1 MITSNLKKL
10 EFYFTNIIIA
20 LLISLPVLEVVARF
34 FGTTAITS
42 SRMVVQH
49 LTLWVGFF
57 GAVLASSRG
66 KLLSLSSSNLFEPES
81 SFSIKHF
88 IAKSTSLIILIS
100 LFWGSLQL
108 VTVEYQ
114 YPVNISPLISRWFA
128 QSIMPISLMLMSVIL
143 FFKSYSSLKNRF
155 TLIISILLFLLIVSI
170 PQVRESSVTLWFSFF
185 SIIFSLFY
193 GLPIFLGLG
202 GIAALLFWF
211 DWTPLSAI
219 SAETYRIVVSPTLPT
234 IPLFTIAGFLLAE
247 SKSSIRL
254 LSLFQALFGWI
265 PGGTPI
271 VLVIICGFFTAIT
284 GGSGV
289 TILALGGLLMPMLI
303 KDGFSKDFSLGLITV
318 SGSIGLLFPPSLPL
332 IIYGVTAGVSIK
344 SIFLGGI
351 IPGLL
356 ILVIVASWAIFS
368 SKRQSVAVYDFKINN
383 IKSALIESKWE
394 IAIPFIIMFGIFGG
408 YMTLVET
415 AAISALY
422 VLFITVV
429 IYRDISFSKV
439 GNILIDCCA
448 LIGGVLIILGVAM
461 GLTSYI
467 IDAEVPM
474 TLLEWVK
481 TNISSKYIFLI
492 LLNVFLLIV
501 GCMMDIFSATII
513 VVPLIKPIAAYF
525 GIDPIHLAII
535 FIANLEL
542 GFLTPPVGMNLF
554 LSSYRFEEPMSNIYK
569 STLPFFVVM
578 LLSVI
583 AITYIPI
590 YHYFFIIFTI

>member
-143 FFKSYSSLKNRF
+143 FFKSYSSLKNKF
-155 TLIISILLFLLIVSI
+155 ALSISILLFLSIVSI

-368 SKRQSVAVYDFKINN
+368 SKRQSVVVYGFKINR

-542 GFLTPPVGMNLF
+542 GYLTPPVGMNLF
-554 LSSYRFEEPMSNIYK
+554 LSAYRFDESMK
-569 STLPFFVVM
+569 SVYTSTMPFYFVM
-578 LLSVI
+578 LFCVI
-583 AITYIPI
+583 LITYFPI
-590 YHYFFIIFTI
+590 LSTWLVGF

>member
-20 LLISLPVLEVVARF
+20 FLISLPVLEVVARF

-143 FFKSYSSLKNRF
+143 FFKSYSSLKNKF
-155 TLIISILLFLLIVSI
+155 ALLISILLFLSIVSI

-542 GFLTPPVGMNLF
+542 GYLTPPVGMNLF
-554 LSSYRFEEPMSNIYK
+554 LSAYRFDESMK
-569 STLPFFVVM
+569 SVYTSTMPFYFVM
-578 LLSVI
+578 LFCVI
-583 AITYIPI
+583 LITYFPI
-590 YHYFFIIFTI
+590 LSTWLVGF

>member
-143 FFKSYSSLKNRF
+143 FFKSYSSLKNKF
-155 TLIISILLFLLIVSI
+155 ALLISILLFLSIVSI

-542 GFLTPPVGMNLF
+542 GYLTPPVGMNLF
-554 LSSYRFEEPMSNIYK
+554 LSAYRFDESMK
-569 STLPFFVVM
+569 SVYTSTMPFYFVM
-578 LLSVI
+578 LFCVI
-583 AITYIPI
+583 LIT
-590 YHYFFIIFTI
+590 

>member
-66 KLLSLSSSNLFEPES
+66 KLLSLSSSNLFEPKS
-81 SFSIKHF
+81 SFNIKHF

-143 FFKSYSSLKNRF
+143 FFKSYSSLKNR
-155 TLIISILLFLLIVSI
+155 LALLFSIFLFLSIISI

-289 TILALGGLLMPMLI
+289 TILALGGLLLPMLI

-368 SKRQSVAVYDFKINN
+368 SKRQSVAVYGFKINT

-415 AAISALY
+415 AAISAIY

-429 IYRDISFSKV
+429 IYRDISFSRV

-481 TNISSKYIFLI
+481 ANISSKYIFLI

-542 GFLTPPVGMNLF
+542 GYLTPPVGMNLF
-554 LSSYRFEEPMSNIYK
+554 LSAYRFDESMK
-569 STLPFFVVM
+569 SVYTSTMPFYFVM
-578 LLSVI
+578 LFCVI
-583 AITYIPI
+583 LITYFPI
-590 YHYFFIIFTI
+590 LSTWLVGF

>member
-66 KLLSLSSSNLFEPES
+66 KLLSLSSSNLFETES

-88 IAKSTSLIILIS
+88 VAKSTSLIILIS

-143 FFKSYSSLKNRF
+143 FFKSYSSLKNKF
-155 TLIISILLFLLIVSI
+155 ALLISILLFLSIVSI

-542 GFLTPPVGMNLF
+542 GYLTPPVGMNLF
-554 LSSYRFEEPMSNIYK
+554 LSAYRFDESMK
-569 STLPFFVVM
+569 SVYTSTMPFYFVM
-578 LLSVI
+578 LFCVI
-583 AITYIPI
+583 LITYFPI
-590 YHYFFIIFTI
+590 LSTWLVGF

>member
-143 FFKSYSSLKNRF
+143 FFKSYSSLKNKF
-155 TLIISILLFLLIVSI
+155 ALLISILLFLSIVSI

-474 TLLEWVK
+474 TLLDWVK

-542 GFLTPPVGMNLF
+542 GYLTPPVGMNLF
-554 LSSYRFEEPMSNIYK
+554 LSAYRFDESMK
-569 STLPFFVVM
+569 SVYTSTMPFYFVM
-578 LLSVI
+578 LFCVI
-583 AITYIPI
+583 LITYFPI
-590 YHYFFIIFTI
+590 LSTWLVGF

>member
-66 KLLSLSSSNLFEPES
+66 KLLSLSSSNLFEPDS

-88 IAKSTSLIILIS
+88 IAKATSLIILIS

-155 TLIISILLFLLIVSI
+155 ALLISILLFLSIVSI

-542 GFLTPPVGMNLF
+542 GYLTPPVGMNLF
-554 LSSYRFEEPMSNIYK
+554 LSAYRFDESMK
-569 STLPFFVVM
+569 SVYTSTMPFYFVM
-578 LLSVI
+578 LFCVI
-583 AITYIPI
+583 LITYFPI
-590 YHYFFIIFTI
+590 LSTWLVGF

>member
-143 FFKSYSSLKNRF
+143 FFKSYSSLKNKF
-155 TLIISILLFLLIVSI
+155 ALLISILLFLSIVSI

-356 ILVIVASWAIFS
+356 ILLIVASWAIFS

-474 TLLEWVK
+474 TLLGWVK

-542 GFLTPPVGMNLF
+542 GYLTPPVGMNLF
-554 LSSYRFEEPMSNIYK
+554 LSAYRFDESMK
-569 STLPFFVVM
+569 SVYTSTMPFYFVM
-578 LLSVI
+578 LFCVI
-583 AITYIPI
+583 LITYFPI
-590 YHYFFIIFTI
+590 LSTWLVGF

>member
-143 FFKSYSSLKNRF
+143 FFKSYSSLKNKF
-155 TLIISILLFLLIVSI
+155 ALLISILLFLSIVSS

-368 SKRQSVAVYDFKINN
+368 SKRQSVAVYDFKIND

-542 GFLTPPVGMNLF
+542 GYLTPPVGMNLF
-554 LSSYRFEEPMSNIYK
+554 LSAYRFDESMK
-569 STLPFFVVM
+569 SVYTSTMPFYFVM
-578 LLSVI
+578 LFCVI
-583 AITYIPI
+583 LITYFPI
-590 YHYFFIIFTI
+590 LSTWLVGF

>member
-1 MITSNLKKL
+1 MITSNIKKL

-100 LFWGSLQL
+100 LLWGSLQL

-143 FFKSYSSLKNRF
+143 FFKSYSSLKNKF
-155 TLIISILLFLLIVSI
+155 ALLISILLFLSIVSI

-303 KDGFSKDFSLGLITV
+303 KDGFSKNFSLGLITV

-492 LLNVFLLIV
+492 LLNVFLLVV

-542 GFLTPPVGMNLF
+542 GYLTPPVGMNLF
-554 LSSYRFEEPMSNIYK
+554 LSAYRFDESMK
-569 STLPFFVVM
+569 SVYTSTMPFYFVM
-578 LLSVI
+578 LFCVI
-583 AITYIPI
+583 LITYFPI
-590 YHYFFIIFTI
+590 LSTWLVGF

>member
-1 MITSNLKKL
+1 MNTSNLKKL

-143 FFKSYSSLKNRF
+143 FFKSYSSLKNKF
-155 TLIISILLFLLIVSI
+155 ALLISILLFLSIVSI

-492 LLNVFLLIV
+492 LLNLFLLIV

-542 GFLTPPVGMNLF
+542 GYLTPPVGMNLF
-554 LSSYRFEEPMSNIYK
+554 LSAYRFDESMK
-569 STLPFFVVM
+569 SVYTSTMPFYFVM
-578 LLSVI
+578 LFCVI
-583 AITYIPI
+583 LITYFPI
-590 YHYFFIIFTI
+590 LSTWLVGF

>member
-143 FFKSYSSLKNRF
+143 FFKSYSSSKNRL
-155 TLIISILLFLLIVSI
+155 TLLISILLFLSIVSI
-170 PQVRESSVTLWFSFF
+170 PQVQESSLTLWFSFF

-368 SKRQSVAVYDFKINN
+368 SKRQSVAVYGFKINN

-542 GFLTPPVGMNLF
+542 GYLTPPVGMNLF
-554 LSSYRFEEPMSNIYK
+554 LSAYRFDESMK
-569 STLPFFVVM
+569 SVYTSTMPFYFVM
-578 LLSVI
+578 LFCVI
-583 AITYIPI
+583 LITYFPI
-590 YHYFFIIFTI
+590 LSTWLVGF

>member
-1 MITSNLKKL
+1 LITSNLKKL

-155 TLIISILLFLLIVSI
+155 TLLISILLFLSIVSI

-368 SKRQSVAVYDFKINN
+368 SKRQSVAVYGFKINN

-542 GFLTPPVGMNLF
+542 GYLTPPVGMNLF
-554 LSSYRFEEPMSNIYK
+554 LSAYRFDESMK
-569 STLPFFVVM
+569 SVYTSTMPFYFVM
-578 LLSVI
+578 LFCVI
-583 AITYIPI
+583 LITYFPI
-590 YHYFFIIFTI
+590 LSTWLVGF

>member
-10 EFYFTNIIIA
+10 EFYFTNTIIA

-66 KLLSLSSSNLFEPES
+66 KLLSLSSSNLFEPKS
-81 SFSIKHF
+81 SFNIKHF

-143 FFKSYSSLKNRF
+143 FFKSYSSLKNR
-155 TLIISILLFLLIVSI
+155 LALLFSIFLFLSIISI

-289 TILALGGLLMPMLI
+289 TILALGGLLLPMLI

-368 SKRQSVAVYDFKINN
+368 SKRQSVAVYGFKINT

-429 IYRDISFSKV
+429 IYRDISFSRV

-474 TLLEWVK
+474 RLLEWVK
-481 TNISSKYIFLI
+481 ANISSKYIFLI

-542 GFLTPPVGMNLF
+542 GYLTPPVGMNLF
-554 LSSYRFEEPMSNIYK
+554 LSAYRFDESMK
-569 STLPFFVVM
+569 SVYTSTMPFYFVM
-578 LLSVI
+578 LFCVI
-583 AITYIPI
+583 LITYFPI
-590 YHYFFIIFTI
+590 LSTWLVGF

>member
-143 FFKSYSSLKNRF
+143 FFKSYSSLKNKF
-155 TLIISILLFLLIVSI
+155 ALLISILLFLSIVSI

-474 TLLEWVK
+474 MLLEWVK

-542 GFLTPPVGMNLF
+542 GYLTPPVGMNLF
-554 LSSYRFEEPMSNIYK
+554 LSAYRFDESMK
-569 STLPFFVVM
+569 SVYTSTMPFYFVM
-578 LLSVI
+578 LFCVI
-583 AITYIPI
+583 LITYFPI
-590 YHYFFIIFTI
+590 LSTWLVGF

>member
-20 LLISLPVLEVVARF
+20 LLISLPVLEIVARF

-143 FFKSYSSLKNRF
+143 FFKSYSSLKNKF
-155 TLIISILLFLLIVSI
+155 ALLISILLFLSIVSI

-542 GFLTPPVGMNLF
+542 GYLTPPVGMNLF
-554 LSSYRFEEPMSNIYK
+554 LSAYRFDESMK
-569 STLPFFVVM
+569 SVYTSTMPFYFVM
-578 LLSVI
+578 LFCVI
-583 AITYIPI
+583 LITYFPI
-590 YHYFFIIFTI
+590 LSTWLVGF

>member
-20 LLISLPVLEVVARF
+20 FLISLPVLEVVARF

-143 FFKSYSSLKNRF
+143 FFKSYSSLKNRS
-155 TLIISILLFLLIVSI
+155 TLLISILLFLSIVSI

-254 LSLFQALFGWI
+254 LSLFQSLFGWI

-368 SKRQSVAVYDFKINN
+368 SKRQSVAVYYFKINN

-542 GFLTPPVGMNLF
+542 GYLTPPVGMNLF
-554 LSSYRFEEPMSNIYK
+554 LSAYRFDESMK
-569 STLPFFVVM
+569 SVYTSTMPFYFVM
-578 LLSVI
+578 LFCVI
-583 AITYIPI
+583 LITYFPI
-590 YHYFFIIFTI
+590 LSTWLVGF

>member
-155 TLIISILLFLLIVSI
+155 SLLISILLFLSIVSI

-542 GFLTPPVGMNLF
+542 GYLTPPVGMNLF
-554 LSSYRFEEPMSNIYK
+554 LSAYRFDESMK
-569 STLPFFVVM
+569 SVYTSTMPFYFVM
-578 LLSVI
+578 LFCVI
-583 AITYIPI
+583 LITYFPI
-590 YHYFFIIFTI
+590 LSTWLVGF

>member
-155 TLIISILLFLLIVSI
+155 ALLISILLFLSIVSI
-170 PQVRESSVTLWFSFF
+170 PQVRESSLTLWFSFF

-318 SGSIGLLFPPSLPL
+318 
-332 IIYGVTAGVSIK
+332 
-344 SIFLGGI
+344 
-351 IPGLL
+351 
-356 ILVIVASWAIFS
+356 
-368 SKRQSVAVYDFKINN
+368 
-383 IKSALIESKWE
+383 
-394 IAIPFIIMFGIFGG
+394 
-408 YMTLVET
+408 
-415 AAISALY
+415 
-422 VLFITVV
+422 
-429 IYRDISFSKV
+429 
-439 GNILIDCCA
+439 
-448 LIGGVLIILGVAM
+448 
-461 GLTSYI
+461 
-467 IDAEVPM
+467 
-474 TLLEWVK
+474 
-481 TNISSKYIFLI
+481 
-492 LLNVFLLIV
+492 
-501 GCMMDIFSATII
+501 
-513 VVPLIKPIAAYF
+513 
-525 GIDPIHLAII
+525 
-535 FIANLEL
+535 
-542 GFLTPPVGMNLF
+542 
-554 LSSYRFEEPMSNIYK
+554 
-569 STLPFFVVM
+569 
-578 LLSVI
+578 
-583 AITYIPI
+583 
-590 YHYFFIIFTI
+590 

>member
-10 EFYFTNIIIA
+10 EFYFTNTIIA
-20 LLISLPVLEVVARF
+20 LLISLPVLEVIARF

-66 KLLSLSSSNLFEPES
+66 KLLSLSSSNLFESES
-81 SFSIKHF
+81 SFKIKHF

-155 TLIISILLFLLIVSI
+155 TLLISILLFLSIVSI

-356 ILVIVASWAIFS
+356 ILIIVASWAIFS
-368 SKRQSVAVYDFKINN
+368 SKRQSVAVYGFNINN

-481 TNISSKYIFLI
+481 ANISSKYIFLI

-542 GFLTPPVGMNLF
+542 GYLTPPVGMNLF
-554 LSSYRFEEPMSNIYK
+554 LSAYRFDESMK
-569 STLPFFVVM
+569 SVYSSTMPFYFVM
-578 LLSVI
+578 LFCVI
-583 AITYIPI
+583 LITYFPTLSTWLVG
-590 YHYFFIIFTI
+590 F

>member
-143 FFKSYSSLKNRF
+143 FFKSYSSLKNKF
-155 TLIISILLFLLIVSI
+155 ALLISILLFLSIVSI

-368 SKRQSVAVYDFKINN
+368 SKRQSVAVYGFKINN

-542 GFLTPPVGMNLF
+542 GYLTPPVGMNLF
-554 LSSYRFEEPMSNIYK
+554 LSAYRFDESMK
-569 STLPFFVVM
+569 SVYTSTMPFYFVM
-578 LLSVI
+578 LFCVI
-583 AITYIPI
+583 LITYFPI
-590 YHYFFIIFTI
+590 LSTWLVGF

>member
-66 KLLSLSSSNLFEPES
+66 KLLSLSSSNLFESEI

-143 FFKSYSSLKNRF
+143 FFKSYSSLKNKF
-155 TLIISILLFLLIVSI
+155 ALLISILLFLSIVSI

-542 GFLTPPVGMNLF
+542 GYLTPPVGMNLF
-554 LSSYRFEEPMSNIYK
+554 LSAYRFDESMK
-569 STLPFFVVM
+569 SVYTSTMPFYFVM
-578 LLSVI
+578 LFCVI
-583 AITYIPI
+583 LITYFPI
-590 YHYFFIIFTI
+590 LSTWLVGF

>member
-155 TLIISILLFLLIVSI
+155 TLLISILLFLSIVSI
-170 PQVRESSVTLWFSFF
+170 PQVRESSLTLWFSFF

-368 SKRQSVAVYDFKINN
+368 SKRQSVAVYGFKINN

-542 GFLTPPVGMNLF
+542 GYLTPPVGMNLF
-554 LSSYRFEEPMSNIYK
+554 LSAYRFDESMK
-569 STLPFFVVM
+569 SVYTSTMPFYFVM
-578 LLSVI
+578 LFCVI
-583 AITYIPI
+583 LITYFPI
-590 YHYFFIIFTI
+590 LSTWLVGF

>member
-66 KLLSLSSSNLFEPES
+66 KLLSLSSSNLFESES
-81 SFSIKHF
+81 SFNIKHF

-143 FFKSYSSLKNRF
+143 FFKSYSSFKNRF
-155 TLIISILLFLLIVSI
+155 ALLISILLFLSIVSI

-368 SKRQSVAVYDFKINN
+368 SKRQSVAVYGFKINN

-542 GFLTPPVGMNLF
+542 GYLTPPVGMNLF
-554 LSSYRFEEPMSNIYK
+554 LSAYRFDESMK
-569 STLPFFVVM
+569 SVYTSTMPFYFVM
-578 LLSVI
+578 LFCVI
-583 AITYIPI
+583 LITYFPI
-590 YHYFFIIFTI
+590 LSTWLVGF

>member
-143 FFKSYSSLKNRF
+143 FFKSYSSLKNKF
-155 TLIISILLFLLIVSI
+155 ALLISILLFLSIVSI

-202 GIAALLFWF
+202 GIAVLLFWF

-368 SKRQSVAVYDFKINN
+368 SKRQSVAVYGFKINN

-542 GFLTPPVGMNLF
+542 GYLTPPVGMNLF
-554 LSSYRFEEPMSNIYK
+554 LSAYRFDESMK
-569 STLPFFVVM
+569 SVYTSTMPFYFVM
-578 LLSVI
+578 LFCVI
-583 AITYIPI
+583 LITYFPI
-590 YHYFFIIFTI
+590 LSTWLVGF

>member
-143 FFKSYSSLKNRF
+143 FFKSYSSLKNKF
-155 TLIISILLFLLIVSI
+155 ALLISILLFLSIVSI

-368 SKRQSVAVYDFKINN
+368 SKRQSVAVYDFKINK

-542 GFLTPPVGMNLF
+542 GYLTPPVGMNLF
-554 LSSYRFEEPMSNIYK
+554 LSAYRFDESMK
-569 STLPFFVVM
+569 SVYTSTMPFYFVM
-578 LLSVI
+578 LFCVI
-583 AITYIPI
+583 LITYFPI
-590 YHYFFIIFTI
+590 LSTWLVGF

>member
-66 KLLSLSSSNLFEPES
+66 KLLSLSSSNLFESEI

-108 VTVEYQ
+108 VIVEYQ

-128 QSIMPISLMLMSVIL
+128 QSIMPISLMLMSFIL
-143 FFKSYSSLKNRF
+143 FFKSYSSSKNRF
-155 TLIISILLFLLIVSI
+155 TLLFSILLFFSIVSI
-170 PQVRESSVTLWFSFF
+170 PQVQESSLTLWFSFF

-368 SKRQSVAVYDFKINN
+368 SKRQSVAVYGFKINN

-542 GFLTPPVGMNLF
+542 GYLTPPVGMNLF
-554 LSSYRFEEPMSNIYK
+554 LSAYRFDESMK
-569 STLPFFVVM
+569 SVYTSTMPFYFVM
-578 LLSVI
+578 LFCVI
-583 AITYIPI
+583 LITYFPI
-590 YHYFFIIFTI
+590 LSTWLVGF

>member
-20 LLISLPVLEVVARF
+20 FLISLPVLEVVARF

-49 LTLWVGFF
+49 LTLWIGFF

-155 TLIISILLFLLIVSI
+155 ALLISILLFLSIVSI
-170 PQVRESSVTLWFSFF
+170 PQVRESSVILWFSFF

-247 SKSSIRL
+247 SKSSVRL

-542 GFLTPPVGMNLF
+542 GYLTPPVGMNLF
-554 LSSYRFEEPMSNIYK
+554 LSAYRFDESMK
-569 STLPFFVVM
+569 SVYTSTMPFYFVM
-578 LLSVI
+578 LFCVI
-583 AITYIPI
+583 LITYFPI
-590 YHYFFIIFTI
+590 LSTWLVGF

>member
-66 KLLSLSSSNLFEPES
+66 KLLSLSSSNLFEPEN

-108 VTVEYQ
+108 VSVEYQ

-128 QSIMPISLMLMSVIL
+128 QSIMPISLMLMLVIL
-143 FFKSYSSLKNRF
+143 FFKSYSSLKNKF
-155 TLIISILLFLLIVSI
+155 ALLISILLFLSIVSI

-219 SAETYRIVVSPTLPT
+219 SAETYRVVVSPTLPT

-289 TILALGGLLMPMLI
+289 TILALGGLLML
-303 KDGFSKDFSLGLITV
+303 
-318 SGSIGLLFPPSLPL
+318 
-332 IIYGVTAGVSIK
+332 YGVTAGVSIK

-368 SKRQSVAVYDFKINN
+368 SKRQSVAVYGFKINN

-474 TLLEWVK
+474 TLLKWVK

-542 GFLTPPVGMNLF
+542 GYLTPPVGMNLF
-554 LSSYRFEEPMSNIYK
+554 LSAYRFDESMK
-569 STLPFFVVM
+569 SVYTSTMPFYFVMLFFVI
-578 LLSVI
+578 L
-583 AITYIPI
+583 ITYFPI
-590 YHYFFIIFTI
+590 LSTWLVGF

>member
-66 KLLSLSSSNLFEPES
+66 KLLSLSSSNLFEPEN

-143 FFKSYSSLKNRF
+143 FFKSYSSLKNKF
-155 TLIISILLFLLIVSI
+155 ALLISILLFLSIVSI

-247 SKSSIRL
+247 SKSSLRL

-542 GFLTPPVGMNLF
+542 GYLTPPVGMNLF
-554 LSSYRFEEPMSNIYK
+554 LSAYRFDESMK
-569 STLPFFVVM
+569 SVYTSTMPFYFVM
-578 LLSVI
+578 LFCVI
-583 AITYIPI
+583 LITYFPI
-590 YHYFFIIFTI
+590 LSTWLVGF

>member
-1 MITSNLKKL
+1 M
-10 EFYFTNIIIA
+10 
-20 LLISLPVLEVVARF
+20 
-34 FGTTAITS
+34 
-42 SRMVVQH
+42 
-49 LTLWVGFF
+49 
-57 GAVLASSRG
+57 
-66 KLLSLSSSNLFEPES
+66 
-81 SFSIKHF
+81 
-88 IAKSTSLIILIS
+88 
-100 LFWGSLQL
+100 
-108 VTVEYQ
+108 
-114 YPVNISPLISRWFA
+114 
-128 QSIMPISLMLMSVIL
+128 
-143 FFKSYSSLKNRF
+143 
-155 TLIISILLFLLIVSI
+155 
-170 PQVRESSVTLWFSFF
+170 
-185 SIIFSLFY
+185 
-193 GLPIFLGLG
+193 
-202 GIAALLFWF
+202 
-211 DWTPLSAI
+211 SAI

-422 VLFITVV
+422 VLFITV
-429 IYRDISFSKV
+429 
-439 GNILIDCCA
+439 
-448 LIGGVLIILGVAM
+448 
-461 GLTSYI
+461 
-467 IDAEVPM
+467 
-474 TLLEWVK
+474 
-481 TNISSKYIFLI
+481 
-492 LLNVFLLIV
+492 
-501 GCMMDIFSATII
+501 
-513 VVPLIKPIAAYF
+513 
-525 GIDPIHLAII
+525 
-535 FIANLEL
+535 
-542 GFLTPPVGMNLF
+542 PPVTKL
-554 LSSYRFEEPMSNIYK
+554 
-569 STLPFFVVM
+569 
-578 LLSVI
+578 
-583 AITYIPI
+583 
-590 YHYFFIIFTI
+590 

>member
-128 QSIMPISLMLMSVIL
+128 QSIMPVSLMLMSVIL

-155 TLIISILLFLLIVSI
+155 SLLISILLFLSIVSI

-542 GFLTPPVGMNLF
+542 GYLTPPVGMNLF
-554 LSSYRFEEPMSNIYK
+554 LSAYRFDESMK
-569 STLPFFVVM
+569 SVYTSTMPFYFVM
-578 LLSVI
+578 LFCVI
-583 AITYIPI
+583 LITYFPI
-590 YHYFFIIFTI
+590 LSTWLVGF

>member
-143 FFKSYSSLKNRF
+143 FFKSYSSLKNKF
-155 TLIISILLFLLIVSI
+155 ALLISILLFLSIVSI

-368 SKRQSVAVYDFKINN
+368 SKRQSVAVYGFKINN

-554 LSSYRFEEPMSNIYK
+554 LSAYRFDEDMPTIYK
-569 STLPFFVVM
+569 STIPFFIAM

-583 AITYIPI
+583 AVTYIPI
-590 YHYFFIIFTI
+590 LSIWVTN

>member
-155 TLIISILLFLLIVSI
+155 TLLISILLFLSIVSI

-271 VLVIICGFFTAIT
+271 VLVRICGFFTAIT

-429 IYRDISFSKV
+429 IYRDISFSKI

-474 TLLEWVK
+474 TLLGWVK

-542 GFLTPPVGMNLF
+542 GYLTPPVGMNLF
-554 LSSYRFEEPMSNIYK
+554 LSAYRFDESMK
-569 STLPFFVVM
+569 SVYTSTMPFYFVM
-578 LLSVI
+578 LFCVI
-583 AITYIPI
+583 LITYFPI
-590 YHYFFIIFTI
+590 LSTWLVGF

>member
-143 FFKSYSSLKNRF
+143 FFKSYSSLKNKF
-155 TLIISILLFLLIVSI
+155 ALLISILLFLSIVSI

-247 SKSSIRL
+247 SKSSTRL

-542 GFLTPPVGMNLF
+542 GYLTPPVGMNLF
-554 LSSYRFEEPMSNIYK
+554 LSAYRFDESMK
-569 STLPFFVVM
+569 SVYTSTMPFYFVM
-578 LLSVI
+578 LFCVI
-583 AITYIPI
+583 LITYFPI
-590 YHYFFIIFTI
+590 LSTWLVGF

>member
-66 KLLSLSSSNLFEPES
+66 KLLSLSSSNLFESES

-155 TLIISILLFLLIVSI
+155 TLLISILLFLSIVSI

-356 ILVIVASWAIFS
+356 ILIIVASWAIFS
-368 SKRQSVAVYDFKINN
+368 SKRQSVAVYGFKINN

-439 GNILIDCCA
+439 GDILIDCCA

-474 TLLEWVK
+474 KLLEWVK

-542 GFLTPPVGMNLF
+542 GYLTPPVGMNLF
-554 LSSYRFEEPMSNIYK
+554 LSAYRFDESMK
-569 STLPFFVVM
+569 SVYSSTMPFYFVM
-578 LLSVI
+578 LFCVI
-583 AITYIPI
+583 LITYFPTLSTWLVG
-590 YHYFFIIFTI
+590 F